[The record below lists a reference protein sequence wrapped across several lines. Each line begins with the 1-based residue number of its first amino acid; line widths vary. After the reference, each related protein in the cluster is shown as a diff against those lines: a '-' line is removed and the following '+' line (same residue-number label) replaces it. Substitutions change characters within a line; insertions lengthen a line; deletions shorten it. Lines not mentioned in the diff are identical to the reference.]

1 MPQFYSHGK
10 FLISGEYL
18 VLQGALALAVPTKP
32 GQKMKAEEDP
42 GGEHNLR
49 WINTDAQGKISDEVL
64 LSKKDFQPYRGSL
77 QTVDAAVYETLAK
90 CLIYCRKKNPA
101 FLKTPGS
108 TQVVNTLEFNREWGL
123 GSSSTF
129 LNNLAQFARVD
140 AFEMQKEIFGG
151 SGYDI
156 ACAKSSMPVFY
167 RVDEEGPVY
176 DSVHFSPP
184 EAEQIF
190 FVYLNQKQ
198 NSSAEVKNFTTQD
211 IKFAPETEIISEIS
225 EALLFCDDFADF
237 MQLLDEHEDVMQFVL
252 QKEKI
257 KTERFADF
265 QGVVK
270 SLGAWGGDF
279 ILAASEMPSTDLKKY
294 FNAKGFNTIFN
305 YKEIIL

>member
-1 MPQFYSHGK
+1 M
-10 FLISGEYL
+10 
-18 VLQGALALAVPTKP
+18 QGALALAVPAKF
-32 GQKMKAEEDP
+32 GQRMNTEENQS
-42 GGEHNLR
+42 GENNLS
-49 WINTDAQGKISDEVL
+49 WINRDALGKVLDEVL
-64 LSKKDFQPYRGSL
+64 LNKKDFQPYRGSL
-77 QTVDAAVYETLAK
+77 QTIDAAVYETLAK
-90 CLIYCRKKNPA
+90 CLTFCRKKNPA

-108 TQVVNTLEFNREWGL
+108 TQVVNTLEFNREWGM

-129 LNNLAQFARVD
+129 LNNLAQFAQID

-156 ACAKSSMPVFY
+156 ACAKSSKPVFY

-184 EAEQIF
+184 ETEQIF
-190 FVYLNQKQ
+190 FVHLNQKQ
-198 NSSAEVKNFTTQD
+198 NSSAEVKNFTAQD
-211 IKFAPETEIISEIS
+211 KKFTHETEIISEIS

-237 MQLLDEHEDVMQFVL
+237 MQLLDEHEDVIQFVL

-279 ILAASEMPSTDLKKY
+279 ILAASEIPAADIKKY